1 MNLNHLP
8 LRCLKMAARSNPI
21 GKQRRSLV
29 SLTLASTMFIAGCAI
44 NPKEV
49 SDDDVLNR
57 IQEDKGN
64 LFAGQ
69 EPISGPIGI
78 GEVLVRAIQYNL
90 DSRVKRM
97 ELAVATRDLDFSEF
111 ALLPDLVASAGYN
124 ERSNDPGARS
134 INTDTGEE
142 SLPPSRSQERV
153 TETRDLEFMWNILD
167 FGISYHTAHQ
177 KADEVS
183 IALERQRKTIQNIAQ
198 DVVDAFWKAWV
209 AQEMD
214 ADMEQ
219 LLKTTENAIAQS
231 ATLSA
236 QQSQSKKE
244 ALRYQT
250 SLLSIRNSLYEM
262 KERLGLAKI
271 RLAALINIAPD
282 ADYSLKNPSTNL
294 EPGQIRRDFK
304 SLADNALTMRPELR
318 EEDYRK
324 RISQREIKKSILR
337 MFPTVQIGTGYHANE
352 NEFLIND
359 DWTDVS
365 ADISWNIL
373 GLFGINAERKFREA
387 QVDLADARRLALS
400 MAVMTQVKLSMERYN
415 LSLLRYQSSQ
425 QLTEAT
431 SDYAS
436 VISSSSNESE
446 LDKIRAR
453 SDALVSQLRTNFSY
467 AEAQSSFA
475 RVVNSIGI
483 DLVPDAFQ
491 AEDAASR
498 GAEMEAHWAG
508 IKSSMM

>member
-1 MNLNHLP
+1 
-8 LRCLKMAARSNPI
+8 MAEQLGAI
-21 GKQRRSLV
+21 GKGRKLLISL
-29 SLTLASTMFIAGCAI
+29 SLASSMFVTGCAI
-44 NPKEV
+44 NPQV
-49 SDDDVLNR
+49 LTDDDVLSR
-57 IQEDKGN
+57 IEEDRSN

-69 EPISGPIGI
+69 EPVSGPIGM
-78 GEVLVRAIQYNL
+78 GEALVRAIQYNL

-97 ELAVATRDLDFSEF
+97 ELAVASRDLDFSEF
-111 ALLPDLVASAGYN
+111 GMLPDLVASAGYN
-124 ERSNDPGARS
+124 KRSNDPGARS
-134 INTDTGEE
+134 INTETGEE

-153 TETRDLEFMWNILD
+153 RETRDLEFMWNILD

-177 KADEVS
+177 KAHEVS
-183 IALERQRKTIQNIAQ
+183 IAKQRQRKTIQNIAQ

-209 AQEMD
+209 AQEME
-214 ADMEQ
+214 ADMEK
-219 LLKTTENAIAQS
+219 LLTNTEDAIAQS
-231 ATLSA
+231 AILAS

-262 KERLGLAKI
+262 QERMGLAKI

-282 ADYSLKNPSTNL
+282 SQYSLKNPSANL
-294 EPGQIRRDFK
+294 EPGQITRDFA

-337 MFPTVQIGTGYHANE
+337 LFPSIRIGTGYHADE

-365 ADISWNIL
+365 YDISWNIL
-373 GLFGINAERKFREA
+373 GLFGVNAERKFREA

-400 MAVMTQVKLSMERYN
+400 MAVMTQVKLSMERYK
-415 LSLLRYQSSQ
+415 LALLRYQSSQ

-431 SDYAS
+431 SDYAA
-436 VISSSSNESE
+436 VIDGSSNESE
-446 LDKIRAR
+446 LDKIKAR

-483 DLVPDAFQ
+483 DLVPDSFQ
-491 AEDAASR
+491 AEDAAGR
-498 GAEMEAHWAG
+498 GTEMEKHWSG